1 MVCGRCV
8 CVWGVC
14 VGGGG
19 VCGENVCMV
28 CGMCVWVWEGV
39 GCGRCVRGGI
49 RDWCVGCVKVCV
61 VGVCGGDMWRGHDIH
76 IVGAVCPYIHPPT
89 PITRVPTHGCDD
101 VIRDST
107 LFKDVWSDA
116 LEGNAAH
123 WEMRTAL
130 QEVEILCHQCCCM
143 H

>member
-1 MVCGRCV
+1 MYG
-8 CVWGVC
+8 VWDVC
-14 VGGGG
+14 VG
-19 VCGENVCMV
+19 V
-28 CGMCVWVWEGV
+28 
-39 GCGRCVRGGI
+39 GRCGAWEVCAWGI
-49 RDWCVGCVKVCV
+49 RDWCVGCGMYEVCVGCVKVCV